1 MSSSKSRDKRRDK
14 YNPEPDKNFMIH
26 RGQKVPLG
34 GAAEMLRH
42 CDEQWYAYL
51 ERLVNKPKEQNPFER
66 YEGADLRQGLKDRGY
81 IGMNQA
87 QILAKRD
94 DYFSSVE
101 AGKPAYSDIKL
112 YGVEWIPAN

>member
-1 MSSSKSRDKRRDK
+1 MSSSKSLNKLRDK
-14 YNPEPDKNFMIH
+14 YSSAVEFTFMFH
-26 RGQKVPLG
+26 KGQKVPFG
-34 GAAEMLRH
+34 VSEMLRH
-42 CDEQWYAYL
+42 CDSQWYAYL
-51 ERLVNKPKEQNPFER
+51 ERLVNNPNELNPFEH

-81 IGMNQA
+81 IGMTQA

-101 AGKPAYSDIKL
+101 AGKPAYSDTEL